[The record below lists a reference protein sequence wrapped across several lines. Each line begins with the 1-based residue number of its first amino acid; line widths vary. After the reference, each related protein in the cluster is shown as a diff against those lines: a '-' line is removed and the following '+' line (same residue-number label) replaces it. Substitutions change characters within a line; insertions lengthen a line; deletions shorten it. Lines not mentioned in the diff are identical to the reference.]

1 MTKNTIIM
9 NKLLTTLILILFFTG
24 NDVLA
29 QVEYKI
35 VTTVESIVPLG
46 AGRSRM
52 ISSDDSRD
60 FSEFTSERTEDG
72 KQRNKS
78 KRGDIRVENFNETKL
93 LNFFNIGG
101 IRFENIAANDAL
113 ISSKINSMVEQG
125 WELAFVVSATESDA
139 GKNDGKGIFVTRFIF
154 KRNKPQTN

>member
-1 MTKNTIIM
+1 M
-9 NKLLTTLILILFFTG
+9 NKLLSSLILTLFFIG
-24 NDVLA
+24 GDISA

-52 ISSDDSRD
+52 ISSDDPRD
-60 FSEFTSERTEDG
+60 FSEFTSERTEDN
-72 KQRNKS
+72 KKRNKS

-139 GKNDGKGIFVTRFIF
+139 GKDDGKGIFVTRFIF
-154 KRNKPQTN
+154 KRNKLQTN

>member
-1 MTKNTIIM
+1 MIIM

-24 NDVLA
+24 SEVFA

-35 VTTVESIVPLG
+35 VTTIESIVPLG

-60 FSEFTSERTEDG
+60 FSEFTSERTEDN
-72 KQRNKS
+72 KKRNKS

-93 LNFFNIGG
+93 LNFFNIAG

-139 GKNDGKGIFVTRFIF
+139 GKDDGKGIFVTRFIF
-154 KRNKPQTN
+154 KRNKPENQSE

>member
-1 MTKNTIIM
+1 M

-24 NDVLA
+24 SEVIA

-52 ISSDDSRD
+52 ISSDDPRD
-60 FSEFTSERTEDG
+60 FSEFTSERTEDN
-72 KQRNKS
+72 KKRNKS

-93 LNFFNIGG
+93 LNFFNIAG

-139 GKNDGKGIFVTRFIF
+139 GKDDGKGIFVTRFIF
-154 KRNKPQTN
+154 KRNKPQD

>member
-1 MTKNTIIM
+1 M
-9 NKLLTTLILILFFTG
+9 NKLLTTLILILFFIG
-24 NDVLA
+24 RCISA

-52 ISSDDSRD
+52 ISSDDPRD
-60 FSEFTSERTEDG
+60 FSEFTSERTEDN
-72 KQRNKS
+72 KKRNKS

-93 LNFFNIGG
+93 LNFFNIAG

-139 GKNDGKGIFVTRFIF
+139 GKDDGKGIFVTRFIF
-154 KRNKPQTN
+154 KRNKPQD

>member
-1 MTKNTIIM
+1 M
-9 NKLLTTLILILFFTG
+9 NKLLTTLILILFFSG
-24 NDVLA
+24 SDVFA

-52 ISSDDSRD
+52 ISSDDPRD
-60 FSEFTSERTEDG
+60 FSEFTSERTEDN
-72 KQRNKS
+72 KKRNKS

-93 LNFFNIGG
+93 LNFFNIAG

-139 GKNDGKGIFVTRFIF
+139 GKDDGKGIFVTRFIF
-154 KRNKPQTN
+154 KRNKPQD

>member
-1 MTKNTIIM
+1 M
-9 NKLLTTLILILFFTG
+9 NKLLTSLILILFFTG
-24 NDVLA
+24 SDVLA

-35 VTTVESIVPLG
+35 ITTIESIVPNGL
-46 AGRSRM
+46 GRSRM

-60 FSEFTSERTEDG
+60 FSEFTSERTEDN
-72 KQRNKS
+72 KKRNKS
-78 KRGDIRVENFNETKL
+78 KRGDLRVENFNETKL
-93 LNFFNIGG
+93 LNFFNIAG

-139 GKNDGKGIFVTRFIF
+139 GKDDGKGIFVTRFIF
-154 KRNKPQTN
+154 KRNKSQN

>member
-1 MTKNTIIM
+1 M
-9 NKLLTTLILILFFTG
+9 NKLLTTFIFILFFQG
-24 NDVLA
+24 SDLLA

-35 VTTVESIVPLG
+35 ITTVESIVPLG

-60 FSEFTSERTEDG
+60 FSEFTSERTENN
-72 KQRNKS
+72 KERNKS
-78 KRGDIRVENFNETKL
+78 KRGDIRVENFKETKL
-93 LNFFNIGG
+93 LNFFNVAG

-113 ISSKINSMVEQG
+113 ISSKINSMVAEG

-154 KRNKPQTN
+154 KRNKPQN

>member
-1 MTKNTIIM
+1 M

-24 NDVLA
+24 SEVFA

-35 VTTVESIVPLG
+35 VTTIESIVPLG

-60 FSEFTSERTEDG
+60 FSEFTSERTEDN
-72 KQRNKS
+72 KKRNKS
-78 KRGDIRVENFNETKL
+78 KRGDIRVENFNETKR
-93 LNFFNIGG
+93 LNFFNIAG

-139 GKNDGKGIFVTRFIF
+139 GKDDGKGIFVTRFIF
-154 KRNKPQTN
+154 KRNKPQD

>member
-1 MTKNTIIM
+1 M

-24 NDVLA
+24 SEVFA

-35 VTTVESIVPLG
+35 VTTIESIVPLG

-60 FSEFTSERTEDG
+60 FSEFTSERTEDR
-72 KQRNKS
+72 KERNKS
-78 KRGDIRVENFNETKL
+78 KRGDIRVENFKETKL

-139 GKNDGKGIFVTRFIF
+139 GKDDGKGIFVTRFIF
-154 KRNKPQTN
+154 KRNKPENQSE

>member
-1 MTKNTIIM
+1 M

-24 NDVLA
+24 SEVFA

-35 VTTVESIVPLG
+35 VTTIESIVPLG

-60 FSEFTSERTEDG
+60 FSEFTSERTEDN
-72 KQRNKS
+72 KKRNKS
-78 KRGDIRVENFNETKL
+78 KRGDIRVENFKETKL
-93 LNFFNIGG
+93 LNFFNIAG

-139 GKNDGKGIFVTRFIF
+139 GKDDGKGIFVTRFIF
-154 KRNKPQTN
+154 KRNKPQD

>member
-1 MTKNTIIM
+1 M
-9 NKLLTTLILILFFTG
+9 NKLLTTLILILFFSG
-24 NDVLA
+24 SDVFA

-52 ISSDDSRD
+52 ISSDDPRD
-60 FSEFTSERTEDG
+60 FSEFTSERTEDN
-72 KQRNKS
+72 KKRNKS

-139 GKNDGKGIFVTRFIF
+139 GKDDGKGIFVTRFIF
-154 KRNKPQTN
+154 KRNKPQD

>member
-9 NKLLTTLILILFFTG
+9 NKVLPTLILILFFTG

-35 VTTVESIVPLG
+35 VTTVESIVPSGL
-46 AGRSRM
+46 GRSRM

-60 FSEFTSERTEDG
+60 FSEFTSERTEDN
-72 KQRNKS
+72 KKRNKS

-139 GKNDGKGIFVTRFIF
+139 GEDDGKGIFVTRFIF
-154 KRNKPQTN
+154 KRNKPQN